1 MLHEISVDQK
11 ETVFMRGPGRVG
23 IWGNKTADRAAKEA
37 LYNNNNNKTTEGVMP
52 FSDFAY
58 WSH

>member
-11 ETVFMRGPGRVG
+11 ETVFMRGPVHVG

-37 LYNNNNNKTTEGVMP
+37 LYNNNNKTTEDIMP
-52 FSDFAY
+52 FSDIAY